1 MVGDIM
7 ILQRLLRIIEAP
19 LLGDEAAALPSPT
32 HRKRAR
38 AMRCVVLAAWALLI
52 AIDLFARPAGA
63 DETVAAQLQQ
73 VLDTYIAHRGPIE
86 GISGVALYVDRG
98 ARHPRIA
105 VFAGSNGRR
114 DEKPIDGDTLFQI
127 GSNTK
132 HFTAA
137 LILKLEAEG
146 KLNIDQTVG
155 DWLPQYPAWK
165 QVTIRSLLNMTSP
178 IPNYSETEE
187 IGAIVAADLHHQFTA
202 QDLIGAVDPD
212 NGKKLPQPSGWF
224 YSNTNNILAGLII
237 EAASGMSYK
246 DALTT
251 MLFRPLHLR
260 DTFYSDGAYPRRVL
274 EREPRGLY
282 ENAECLLYQP
292 VPCTTS
298 TLAPL
303 IGKDMSKENLSWAG
317 PAGAIVS
324 NTRDLASW
332 IRALFRLRV
341 FPRQQLDEMTT
352 IVSQKTG
359 LPIQDVSAGDPSG
372 FGLDLGRIYSAQ
384 AGGRFWFYQG
394 TTLGF
399 RAIFAYWPQFD
410 LVITA
415 TTNSQPPEGEDQFAP
430 MVIGAAFAVLS
441 VPSIADPAFVIL
453 NDAGEL
459 EPRD

>member
-1 MVGDIM
+1 
-7 ILQRLLRIIEAP
+7 
-19 LLGDEAAALPSPT
+19 
-32 HRKRAR
+32 
-38 AMRCVVLAAWALLI
+38 MRFVMWAVWALLI
-52 AIDLFARPAGA
+52 TIGLFDRPALA
-63 DETVAAQLQQ
+63 DETIAAQLQQ
-73 VLDTYIAHRGPIE
+73 VVDTYVAQRGSIE
-86 GISGVALYVDRG
+86 GISGAALQVDLG
-98 ARHPRIA
+98 ARRPRIE
-105 VFAGSNGRR
+105 VFAGTNGRR
-114 DEKPIDGDTLFQI
+114 DETPIDDDTLFQI

-146 KLNIDQTVG
+146 KLTIDQTIG

-187 IGAIVAADLHHQFTA
+187 IGAVVAADLHHQFTPR
-202 QDLIGAVDPD
+202 DLIGAVDPD
-212 NGKKLPQPSGWF
+212 NGKQLPTPSGWF

-237 EAASGMSYK
+237 EAASGMSYR

-251 MLFRPLHLR
+251 MLFKPLHLR
-260 DTFYSDGAYPRRVL
+260 DTFYADGAYPRRVI

-282 ENAECLLYQP
+282 QNAECLLYQP
-292 VPCTTS
+292 LPCTTS

-303 IGKDMSKENLSWAG
+303 IGKDMRTENLSWAG

-324 NTRDLASW
+324 TPRDLAVW

-352 IVSQKTG
+352 VVSQHTG
-359 LPIQDVSAGDPSG
+359 LPIPDVSADDASG
-372 FGLDLGRIYSAQ
+372 FGLDLGRIYNA
-384 AGGRFWFYQG
+384 ALGGRFWFYQG

-415 TTNSQPPEGEDQFAP
+415 TTNSQPPQGEDQFAP
-430 MVIGAAFAVLS
+430 MVVGAAFAVLS
-441 VPSIADPAFVIL
+441 AVADPAFAL
-453 NDAGEL
+453 LQDAGEL